1 MAENF
6 YTILTNTGKAKLA
19 NAQAL
24 GTTVQFSSIAVG
36 DGAGNYYEPAE
47 SQAALKN
54 EVWRGPINQIKTDSE
69 NPNWIIVEVVVPT
82 TTGGFTVREAG
93 IIDSEGDLIALG
105 KYPAT
110 YKPALAEGSGKDLY
124 IRMILEVSN
133 ASTIMLKIDPAI
145 VLSTRGYVDDSI
157 AEHNTAPLAHGN
169 LPYQKTS
176 QKDQPGGYVGLDAER
191 KINKDRLPDGTGI
204 PVGFIGIFLA
214 ETPPAGWLECNGSL
228 VSRETYPE
236 LWAYAQSS
244 GNILAEDTTANE
256 GHFTVGNGLTT
267 FRLPNPQGTFFRVL
281 DKTRGVDPDSGRAVG
296 SEQMDAMQGHWHSR
310 HGATTGSEPGPS
322 GNNSN
327 GTFVDYPFVGDPIT
341 DGEHGEPRIASETRS
356 HNTAI
361 LCCIKAFDGATN
373 QGLIDI
379 TALANQLNN
388 KVDKVDIK
396 APGDAPMYVC
406 RAWSVFTGVSPTILA
421 EGNVSSVTKNG
432 TGDYTVNFVTAMPD
446 TNYIV
451 SVEAGRYDNLF
462 QAKNIVVINTKTVK
476 STRFTI
482 GRTDYTNGGSIKE
495 DATLLHFAVI
505 R

>member
-6 YTILTNTGKAKLA
+6 YTILTNVGKAKLA

-36 DGAGNYYEPAE
+36 DGSGNYYDPIE
-47 SQAALKN
+47 SQTALKN
-54 EVWRGPINQIKTDSE
+54 EVWRGAINQIKTDE
-69 NPNWIIVEVVVPT
+69 ANPNWIVVEVVIPT

-93 IIDSEGDLIALG
+93 IVDSEGDLIALG

-110 YKPALAEGSGKDLY
+110 YKPALDSGSGKDLY

-133 ASTIMLKIDPAI
+133 ASAITLKIDPAV
-145 VLSTRGYVDDSI
+145 VLSTRGYVDESI
-157 AEHNTAPLAHGN
+157 AEHNTDPLAHGN

-256 GHFTVGNGLTT
+256 GHFTVGDGLTT

-281 DKTRGVDPDSGRAVG
+281 DKTRGVDPDSGRVVG
-296 SEQMDAMQGHWHSR
+296 SEQMDAFKSHTHLLG
-310 HGATTGSEPGPS
+310 TTTAVLGNAVYVLRTQMGSSLLSSTS
-322 GNNSN
+322 GITS
-327 GTFVDYPFVGDPIT
+327 TGD
-341 DGEHGEPRIASETRS
+341 SETRPR
-356 HNTAI
+356 NTAI

-379 TALANQLNN
+379 TALANELNN

-396 APGDAPMYVC
+396 APGDAPYFVC
-406 RAWSVFTGVSPTILA
+406 RAWVHFNGADNPPTIHSQ
-421 EGNVSSVTKNG
+421 GNISSVTKQAPGIYTINFLTPMVDAHYVCSVASG
-432 TGDYTVNFVTAMPD
+432 GFMHAILEGATASSVSASVKLATGADGDSA
-446 TNYIV
+446 
-451 SVEAGRYDNLF
+451 
-462 QAKNIVVINTKTVK
+462 
-476 STRFTI
+476 
-482 GRTDYTNGGSIKE
+482 RTQI
-495 DATLLHFAVI
+495 AIF